1 MTAANCEKHPF
12 ELAVNPCYECGH
24 DACRGCL
31 VSVRG
36 PKKPAICLD
45 CSITAGGVRRNSA
58 RPPKYVPKDMK
69 VLRKQLVR
77 ALKEQ
82 RASSSRLVE
91 IEQMPPF
98 DPADLG
104 LIPPADDAFAVPP
117 TPAVVEPAA
126 DSLLDAVMQPLM
138 DPTMEP
144 VIDPPVVNPPVE
156 SVMTE
161 PPPSDQMPTMD
172 WSEDWSNDW
181 NTPPTVTTGS

>member
-1 MTAANCEKHPF
+1 MTAVSCEKHPF

-24 DACRGCL
+24 DACHTCL

-45 CSITAGGVRRNSA
+45 CSISAGGVRRNSA

-69 VLRKQLVR
+69 ILRKRLVR
-77 ALKEQ
+77 ELKEQ
-82 RASSSRLVE
+82 RASSGRLAE

-104 LIPPADDAFAVPP
+104 LIPPATDSFAVPP
-117 TPAVVEPAA
+117 APPVIEPAV
-126 DSLLDAVMQPLM
+126 DQ
-138 DPTMEP
+138 P
-144 VIDPPVVNPPVE
+144 VIDPMMDVETDPPVE
-156 SVMTE
+156 TEMTE
-161 PPPSDQMPTMD
+161 PAPTDQMPSID

-181 NTPPTVTTGS
+181 NAPPTIAAGS